1 MEVTAVTEAAARSRA
16 VAHPDPF
23 AGRVA
28 SGPFAF
34 TACSERCR
42 TSTRYRPAATLRY
55 ERHVGLRFSRK
66 ASIPSPASS
75 SIMLRAI
82 TSPAYA

>member
-1 MEVTAVTEAAARSRA
+1 MRRHAVVSLRIQTHLRAALQAARL
-16 VAHPDPF
+16 F
-23 AGRVA
+23 
-28 SGPFAF
+28 F
-34 TACSERCR
+34 TAGMERRR
-42 TSTRYRPAATLRY
+42 TGMRY

>member
-1 MEVTAVTEAAARSRA
+1 MRRHAVVSWRIRIHWRAALQAARLL
-16 VAHPDPF
+16 
-23 AGRVA
+23 
-28 SGPFAF
+28 F
-34 TACSERCR
+34 TAGMERRR
-42 TSTRYRPAATLRY
+42 TGTRYD
-55 ERHVGLRFSRK
+55 RHVGLRFSRN